1 MTDDG
6 VHTDAGGEPPAP
18 AAVAECDLIMKGGV
32 TSGVVYPMAISALST
47 RYRFRKIGGSSAG
60 AIAAALTAAAEF
72 RRRTQARTPESG
84 TARSEAATDRR
95 EPEPMPDGF
104 AQLQEITRLLVDG
117 DNLVGLF
124 SPTRALRSPFELLLV
139 LMDRSASPVSR
150 ALRAASVIVR
160 SAPLVF
166 FAVTLL
172 GLLPGLLTASALT
185 GGERWDALLA
195 TSLVWL
201 LPALAV
207 GLVAAAIV
215 MARTTLKALS
225 ENGYGLSMGHAPTP
239 APRVAARGTG
249 RVPPLTDWLHESIN
263 EAAGLPATGAPLT
276 FGDLWGPEATARYRA
291 WVADRPGSYGLTGIE
306 REAFDP
312 DIDLL
317 VTTTC
322 LTQGVPYTFP
332 FEEDSFH
339 FCSECLA
346 GYFPAVVVEHLA
358 THGRPPREWARVF
371 SADCPRHPGVE
382 VRRLP
387 PAHELPVVLAA
398 RLSLSFPLLIS
409 AVPLQYLDDT
419 KVADQRGLVTAW
431 FSDGGIT
438 SNLPLHF
445 FDTPLPRRPTFG
457 INLLDIDP
465 SYPDGDTC
473 LPPADGSRRVPRER
487 RIDSVVSFLRAVA
500 DTMQNWQDSL
510 QAAAPG
516 FRDRIVEVYLPPD
529 EGGLN
534 LTMTD
539 GQIESLAA
547 RGRRAG
553 ERILTEFDFT
563 THRWLRFRVAMNGY
577 TLAMEKQR
585 RTYPLFEAAMPTRWD
600 GAYPL
605 PPESETAVRDEAGQ
619 LAALGA
625 QWRDD
630 GYPATIDPPT
640 PEPEF
645 KLTPRR

>member
-1 MTDDG
+1 M
-6 VHTDAGGEPPAP
+6 
-18 AAVAECDLIMKGGV
+18 
-32 TSGVVYPMAISALST
+32 
-47 RYRFRKIGGSSAG
+47 
-60 AIAAALTAAAEF
+60 
-72 RRRTQARTPESG
+72 
-84 TARSEAATDRR
+84 
-95 EPEPMPDGF
+95 
-104 AQLQEITRLLVDG
+104 
-117 DNLVGLF
+117 
-124 SPTRALRSPFELLLV
+124 
-139 LMDRSASPVSR
+139 
-150 ALRAASVIVR
+150 
-160 SAPLVF
+160 
-166 FAVTLL
+166 
-172 GLLPGLLTASALT
+172 
-185 GGERWDALLA
+185 
-195 TSLVWL
+195 
-201 LPALAV
+201 
-207 GLVAAAIV
+207 
-215 MARTTLKALS
+215 
-225 ENGYGLSMGHAPTP
+225 
-239 APRVAARGTG
+239 
-249 RVPPLTDWLHESIN
+249 
-263 EAAGLPATGAPLT
+263 
-276 FGDLWGPEATARYRA
+276 
-291 WVADRPGSYGLTGIE
+291 E

-339 FCSECLA
+339 FCRECLA
-346 GYFPAVVVEHLA
+346 GYFPDVVVEQLV
-358 THGRPPREWARVF
+358 THGRPPREWAEEF

-382 VRRLP
+382 VQLLP
-387 PAHELPVVLAA
+387 RAHQLPVVLAA

-457 INLLDIDP
+457 INLLDTDP
-465 SYPDGDTC
+465 RYPDPDTY
-473 LPPADGSRRVPRER
+473 LPPADGRRRVPRER

-534 LTMTD
+534 LTMT
-539 GQIESLAA
+539 GRQIESLAA
-547 RGRRAG
+547 RGGLAG
-553 ERILTEFDFT
+553 KRILAEFDFT

-585 RTYPLFEAAMPTRWD
+585 RTYPLFEAEMPARWE

-605 PPESETAVRDEAGQ
+605 PPQAEAEVRREARQ
-619 LAALGA
+619 LADLGS
-625 QWRDD
+625 QWRDQ
-630 GYPATIDPPT
+630 GFPATIDPPT